1 MDLLACTQCGDRFY
15 APGAWFSDIRDCPH
29 CGGGL
34 RFSLRNMASIPLDAR
49 WIDPDRSPE
58 GEGPTVAAKNR
69 AVHPIGAS

>member
-15 APGAWFSDIRDCPH
+15 APGAWLSDIRDCPH

-49 WIDPDRSPE
+49 GIDHGRSP
-58 GEGPTVAAKNR
+58 GGRGTFGSGHK
-69 AVHPIGAS
+69 PIGAS